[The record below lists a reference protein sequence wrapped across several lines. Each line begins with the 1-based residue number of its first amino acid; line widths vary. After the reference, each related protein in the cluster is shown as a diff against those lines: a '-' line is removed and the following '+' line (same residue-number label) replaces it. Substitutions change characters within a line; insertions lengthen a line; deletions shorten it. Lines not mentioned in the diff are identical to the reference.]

1 MIVRSKWLTLAIS
14 FSVMLSL
21 LLAGL
26 ATKANAAS
34 PRHTTQKTTTHK
46 STAAG
51 TFGSRC
57 KKRDTAKGLV
67 KYSDYQFPDSLNTAY
82 QSNSTVSVLAS
93 NQLFDGLAAYN
104 NKAQLFGDLLTRIPT
119 TKNGDITNG
128 GKTITLHLKPGTKWS
143 DGRAL
148 TSADVNFGW
157 KVSSDKVTGPACLQ
171 SCDYISRID
180 TPNKYTAIL
189 RMKSVYGAAIP
200 YALPPVWPLSWSQDG
215 GWPKGDAHAAA
226 LKLGSD
232 PTWNFENTTF
242 PTNGPYQV
250 TEFVKDDRIVF
261 SPMKYYNVMNCGPF
275 VKSVI
280 FAFYSNQDA
289 MIAAAA
295 SRQTDIT
302 QDYTPTNLPALN
314 QHASA
319 FKVQAPAG
327 FVFEHLEFN
336 LDPTYN
342 GQPNPLSNKNVR
354 LALALSLDKLGL
366 LESALQLPKKA
377 VQNLIAWTP
386 LVNTPLLV
394 QPFADKALHG
404 QWDPLAKAYVSPG
417 SGKALSDAKKLL
429 ATTPYKSGFSLDFYT
444 TVGNAGRAAIQNV
457 AAANWARL
465 GVKANVMQ
473 VPAASKLFAEYDKG
487 GILSHGA
494 FQVALF
500 AFTGSPDPDNLKG
513 DVLSTRI
520 DRFAATKSIGVNGN
534 NAGIKD
540 PTIDAAIH
548 KEAGSFDK
556 KVRQAA
562 FNTIQVRINQ
572 NAYWIPLY
580 SRPVIATSDGKVTN
594 FTNNPTSSGV
604 TWDTFAWTTK
614 S

>member
-21 LLAGL
+21 LLASL

-34 PRHTTQKTTTHK
+34 PRHTAQKTTTHK
-46 STAAG
+46 TAFA
-51 TFGSRC
+51 TRC
-57 KKRDTAKGLV
+57 AKHVTAKGLV

-119 TKNGDITNG
+119 IKNGDITNG

-143 DGRAL
+143 DGREL

-171 SCDYISRID
+171 SCDYIARID

-215 GWPKGDAHAAA
+215 GWAKGDAHAAA
-226 LKLGSD
+226 LKLASD
-232 PTWNFENTTF
+232 PTWNFENKSF

-250 TEFVKDDRIVF
+250 SEFVKDDRIVF
-261 SPMKYYNVMNCGPF
+261 SPMKYYNVMNCGPY
-275 VKSVI
+275 VKSII

-295 SRQTDIT
+295 SRQTDLT

-473 VPAASKLFAEYDKG
+473 VPATSKLFAEYDKG

-500 AFTGSPDPDNLKG
+500 AFTGSPDPDQLKG

-540 PTIDAAIH
+540 PAIDAAVK

>member
-1 MIVRSKWLTLAIS
+1 MTERSKWLNPAVSLG
-14 FSVMLSL
+14 VMLSL
-21 LLAGL
+21 MLAGL
-26 ATKANAAS
+26 ATKVNAAS

-57 KKRDTAKGLV
+57 KKRDVSKGLV

-82 QSNSTVSVLAS
+82 QSNAAVSVLAS
-93 NQLFDGLAAYN
+93 NLLFDGLAGYN

-157 KVSSDKVTGPACLQ
+157 KVSSDKLTGPACLQ

-226 LKLGSD
+226 LKLASD
-232 PTWNFENTTF
+232 PTWNFENKSF

-354 LALALSLDKLGL
+354 LALALSLDKIGL
-366 LESALQLPKKA
+366 LESALQLPKKT
-377 VQNLIAWTP
+377 VENVVAWTP

-404 QWDPLAKAYVSPG
+404 QWDPLAKTYVIPG
-417 SGKALSDAKKLL
+417 SGRALTDARKLL
-429 ATTPYKSGFSLDFYT
+429 ATTPYKSGFPLDFWT
-444 TVGNAGRAAIQNV
+444 TTGNAGRAAIENV
-457 AAANWARL
+457 AGANWSRL
-465 GVKANVMQ
+465 GVKVNAQ
-473 VPAASKLFAEYDKG
+473 QAPASKLFGEYDKG

-500 AFTGSPDPDNLKG
+500 AFVGAPDPDQLKG
-513 DVLSTRI
+513 NLLSTRI
-520 DRFAATKSIGVNGN
+520 DRFAATKSVGVNGN
-534 NAGIKD
+534 DAGIKD
-540 PTIDAAIH
+540 PTIDAALH
-548 KEAGSFDK
+548 KEAGTFDK

-580 SRPVIATSDGKVTN
+580 SRPVIATTDGKVTN
-594 FTNNPTSSGV
+594 FSNNPTSAGV
-604 TWDTFAWTTK
+604 TWNSFAWTTK
-614 S
+614 T

>member
-1 MIVRSKWLTLAIS
+1 MTVRSKWLNLAIS
-14 FSVMLSL
+14 VGVMLSL

-26 ATKANAAS
+26 ATKVNAAS
-34 PRHTTQKTTTHK
+34 PRHTAQKTTTHK

-57 KKRDTAKGLV
+57 KKRDVSKGLV
-67 KYSDYQFPDSLNTAY
+67 KYSDYQFPDSLNTAF
-82 QSNSTVSVLAS
+82 QNNQAVSVLAS
-93 NQLFDGLAAYN
+93 NLLFDGLVSYN
-104 NKAQLFGDLLTRIPT
+104 NHAQLFGDLLTRIPT
-119 TKNGDITNG
+119 LKNGDITNG

-143 DGRAL
+143 DGREL

-200 YALPPVWPLSWSQDG
+200 YAVAFQPWPLSWSQAG

-226 LKLGSD
+226 LKLGAD
-232 PTWNFENTTF
+232 PTWNFENKSF

-261 SPMKYYNVMNCGPF
+261 TPMRYYNVMNCGAY

-280 FAFYSNQDA
+280 FAFYSSIDG

-295 SRQTDIT
+295 SKQTDIT
-302 QDYTPTNLPALN
+302 QDYTPSSLPELN
-314 QHASA
+314 KHAGV
-319 FKVQAPAG
+319 FKVSAPAG

-336 LDPTYN
+336 QDPTYN

-354 LALALSLDKLGL
+354 LAMALSLDKVGL
-366 LESALQLPKKA
+366 LKSALGATTAA

-386 LVNTPLLV
+386 LVNTPKLV

-404 QWDPLAKAYVSPG
+404 QWDPLAKAYVTPG
-417 SGKALSDAKKLL
+417 TGRALSDARKLL
-429 ATTPYKSGFSLDFYT
+429 ASTPYKSGFSVDFWT
-444 TVGNAGRAAIQNV
+444 TSGNTARAAIQNV
-457 AAANWARL
+457 AAANWSRL
-465 GVKANVMQ
+465 GIKANVQ
-473 VPAASKLFAEYDKG
+473 QAPSSKLFGEYAGG

-500 AFTGSPDPDNLKG
+500 AFVGSPDPDQLRGNL
-513 DVLSTRI
+513 LSTRI
-520 DRFAATKSIGVNGN
+520 DRFAATKSIQVNGN
-534 NAGIKD
+534 DAGIKD
-540 PTIDAAIH
+540 PTIDAAFK
-548 KEAGSFDK
+548 KESGTFTKS
-556 KVRQAA
+556 VRQAA

-580 SRPVIATSDGKVTN
+580 SRPVIATTDGKVTN
-594 FTNNPTSSGV
+594 FSNNPTQIGI
-604 TWDTFAWTTK
+604 TWNTFAWTTK

>member
-1 MIVRSKWLTLAIS
+1 MTVRSKWLTLVIS
-14 FSVMLSL
+14 FGVMLSL
-21 LLAGL
+21 TLAGL
-26 ATKANAAS
+26 ATKVNAAS
-34 PRHTTQKTTTHK
+34 PRHTAQKTKTHK
-46 STAAG
+46 S

-82 QSNSTVSVLAS
+82 QSNAAVSTLAS
-93 NQLFDGLAAYN
+93 NLLFDGLVSYN
-104 NKAQLFGDLLTRIPT
+104 NKAALFGDLLTRIPSV
-119 TKNGDITNG
+119 KNGDITNG

-143 DGRAL
+143 DGRQL

-157 KVSSDKVTGPACLQ
+157 KVSSDKVTGPACQQ
-171 SCDYISRID
+171 SCDFISRID
-180 TPNKYTAIL
+180 TPNKFTAIL

-215 GWPKGDAHAAA
+215 GWAKGDAHAAA

-232 PTWNFENTTF
+232 PTWTFENKTF

-250 TEFVKDDRIVF
+250 SEFVKDDRIVF
-261 SPMKYYNVMNCGPF
+261 TPMKYYNVMNCGPY

-295 SRQTDIT
+295 SRQTDLT

-314 QHASA
+314 QHAGA
-319 FKVQAPAG
+319 FKVSAPAG

-354 LALALSLDKLGL
+354 LALALSLDKIGL
-366 LESALQLPKKA
+366 LQSALQLPKKTI
-377 VQNLIAWTP
+377 QNLVAWTP
-386 LVNTPLLV
+386 LINTPQLV
-394 QPFADKALHG
+394 QPFADKALRG
-404 QWDPLAKAYVSPG
+404 QWDPLAKAYVLPG
-417 SGKALSDAKKLL
+417 NGRALTDARKLL
-429 ATTPYKSGFSLDFYT
+429 ASTPYKSGFTLDFWT
-444 TVGNAGRAAIQNV
+444 TTGNAGRAATQNV
-457 AAANWARL
+457 AAANWAHL
-465 GVKANVMQ
+465 GVKTNVQ
-473 VPAASKLFAEYDKG
+473 QAPASKLFGEYDKG

-500 AFTGSPDPDNLKG
+500 AFVGSPDPDQLKG
-513 DVLSTRI
+513 NLMSTRI

-534 NAGIKD
+534 DAGIKD
-540 PTIDAAIH
+540 PTIDAALH
-548 KEAGSFDK
+548 KEAGTFDK

-562 FNTIQVRINQ
+562 FTTIQVRINQ

-580 SRPVIATSDGKVTN
+580 SRPVIATTDGRVGN
-594 FTNNPTSSGV
+594 FANNPTQIGI
-604 TWDTFAWTTK
+604 TWNTFAWTTK

>member
-1 MIVRSKWLTLAIS
+1 MIERSKWLNLAVS
-14 FSVMLSL
+14 LGVMLSL
-21 LLAGL
+21 MLAGL
-26 ATKANAAS
+26 ATKVNAAS

-57 KKRDTAKGLV
+57 KKRDVSKGLV

-82 QSNSTVSVLAS
+82 QSNAAVSTLAS
-93 NQLFDGLAAYN
+93 NLLFDGLVSYN
-104 NKAQLFGDLLTRIPT
+104 NKAQLFGDLLTRIPSI
-119 TKNGDITNG
+119 KNGDITNG

-143 DGRAL
+143 DGREL

-171 SCDYISRID
+171 SCDFISRID
-180 TPNKYTAIL
+180 TPNKYTAVL

-200 YALPPVWPLSWSQDG
+200 YALPPVWPVSWSQDG
-215 GWPKGDAHAAA
+215 GWSKGDVHAAA

-232 PTWNFENTTF
+232 PTWNFENKSF

-250 TEFVKDDRIVF
+250 SEFVKDDRIVF
-261 SPMKYYNVMNCGPF
+261 TPMKYYNVMNCGPY

-280 FAFYSNQDA
+280 FAFYSSIDG

-302 QDYTPTNLPALN
+302 QDYTPSSLAELAK
-314 QHASA
+314 HASA

-342 GQPNPLSNKNVR
+342 GQANPLANKNVR
-354 LALALSLDKLGL
+354 LALALSLDKIGLLKSALGL
-366 LESALQLPKKA
+366 STKN
-377 VQNLIAWTP
+377 VDNVVAWTP
-386 LVNTPLLV
+386 LVNTPKLV

-404 QWDPLAKAYVSPG
+404 QWDPLAKAYVIPG
-417 SGKALSDAKKLL
+417 NGRALSDAKKLL
-429 ATTPYKSGFSLDFYT
+429 ASTPYKSGFSLDFWT
-444 TVGNAGRAAIQNV
+444 TTGNTARAATQNV

-465 GVKANVMQ
+465 GIKTNVQ
-473 VPAASKLFAEYDKG
+473 QAPAAKLFGEWATG

-500 AFTGSPDPDNLKG
+500 AFVGSPDPDQLKG
-513 DVLSTRI
+513 NLLSSRI

-534 NAGIKD
+534 DAGIKD
-540 PTIDAAIH
+540 PSIDAALH
-548 KEAGSFDK
+548 KEAGTFDK

-580 SRPVIATSDGKVTN
+580 SRPVIATTDGKVTN
-594 FTNNPTSSGV
+594 FTNNPTQIGI
-604 TWDTFAWTTK
+604 TWNTFAWTTK

>member
-1 MIVRSKWLTLAIS
+1 MTVRSKWLTLVIS
-14 FSVMLSL
+14 FGVMLSL
-21 LLAGL
+21 MLAGL
-26 ATKANAAS
+26 ATKVNAAS

-57 KKRDTAKGLV
+57 KKRDVSKGLV

-82 QSNSTVSVLAS
+82 QSNAAVATLAS
-93 NQLFDGLAAYN
+93 NLLFDGLTSYN
-104 NKAQLFGDLLTRIPT
+104 NKAQLFGDLLTRIPSI
-119 TKNGDITNG
+119 KNGDITNG

-143 DGRAL
+143 DGREL
-148 TSADVNFGW
+148 TSADLNFGW

-171 SCDYISRID
+171 SCDFISRID
-180 TPNKYTAIL
+180 TPNKYTAIM

-200 YALPPVWPLSWSQDG
+200 YALPPAWPLSWSQDG
-215 GWPKGDAHAAA
+215 GWAKGDVHAAA

-232 PTWNFENTTF
+232 PTWNFENKSF

-261 SPMKYYNVMNCGPF
+261 SPMKYYNVMNCGPY
-275 VKSVI
+275 VKSII

-302 QDYTPTNLPALN
+302 QDYTPTNLPALK

-319 FKVQAPAG
+319 FKVSAPAG

-342 GQPNPLSNKNVR
+342 GQPNPLANKNVR
-354 LALALSLDKLGL
+354 LALALSLDKIGL
-366 LESALQLPKKA
+366 LESALQLPKKT
-377 VQNLIAWTP
+377 VENLVAWTP

-404 QWDPLAKAYVSPG
+404 QWDPLAKAYVIPG
-417 SGKALSDAKKLL
+417 SGRALTDARKLL
-429 ATTPYKSGFSLDFYT
+429 ATTPYKSGFPLDFWT
-444 TVGNAGRAAIQNV
+444 TTGNAGRAAIENV
-457 AAANWARL
+457 AGANWSRL
-465 GVKANVMQ
+465 GVKVNAQ
-473 VPAASKLFAEYDKG
+473 QAPASKLFGEYDKG

-500 AFTGSPDPDNLKG
+500 AFVGSPDPDQLKG
-513 DVLSTRI
+513 NLLSTRI

-534 NAGIKD
+534 DAGIKD
-540 PTIDAAIH
+540 PAIDAALH

-580 SRPVIATSDGKVTN
+580 SRPVIATTDGKVTN
-594 FTNNPTSSGV
+594 FTNNPTQIGV
-604 TWDTFAWTTK
+604 TWNTFAWTTK
-614 S
+614 T